1 MEESKMKKG
10 IIGRKIGM
18 TQIFNDKSELIPVT
32 VLEAGPCF
40 VTQIKT
46 VETDGYS
53 AIQVGFYDKTK
64 NVLKPIA
71 GHFKKANVD
80 NKKYLREFR
89 LEDISNYELG
99 SEIKADIFLQGE
111 MVDVVG
117 ISKGKGFQGSI
128 KRHGHHRGPMAHGS
142 KYHRGVGSMSSA
154 TTPGKVKKGKK
165 MPGHMGHQRVTIQ
178 NLEIVKVDAERNIL
192 LIKGSV
198 PGPKKTLVF
207 IKNSVKA
214 QA

>member
-1 MEESKMKKG
+1 MKKA
-10 IIGRKIGM
+10 ILARKIGM

>member
-1 MEESKMKKG
+1 MAVMKKA
-10 IIGRKIGM
+10 ILAKKIGM

-64 NVLKPIA
+64 NILKPIA
-71 GHFKKANVD
+71 GHFKKSGVTA
-80 NKKYLREFR
+80 KKFLREFR
-89 LEDISNYELG
+89 LEDISNYKLG
-99 SEIKADIFLQGE
+99 DEIKTDIFLEGE
-111 MVDVVG
+111 FVDITG
-117 ISKGKGFQGSI
+117 ISKGKGFQGCI
-128 KRHGHHRGPMAHGS
+128 KRHNQHRGPMAHGS
-142 KYHRGVGSMSSA
+142 KYHRSVGSMSSA
-154 TTPGKVKKGKK
+154 TTPGKVKKGKR
-165 MPGHMGHQRVTIQ
+165 MPGHMGHSRVTVQ
-178 NLEIVKVDAERNIL
+178 NLKIVKVDAERNIL
-192 LIKGSV
+192 LVKGSI

-214 QA
+214 KKS

>member
-1 MEESKMKKG
+1 MKKA
-10 IIGRKIGM
+10 ILARKIGM

-165 MPGHMGHQRVTIQ
+165 MPGHMGHRRVTVQ
-178 NLEIVKVDAERNIL
+178 NLEIIKVDVEKNIL